1 MNLLCRSSFAST
13 SLTDQDFLRDRR
25 ATVVRS
31 TAVNFGTAEW
41 VPFGRAAV
49 EAYVTSSFKRNA
61 VFSHERV
68 LLETGRRHARS
79 FASPGGVSDEAR
91 APWIASVA
99 RMIRDDLFT
108 IAREQRT
115 GRDAALTRGV
125 RVSADDDCLG
135 GRVTHDHEVV
145 CAECKSMPYLA
156 VARCETCWKL
166 KDHIELS
173 QAIARA
179 RAQGKSAA
187 GAALALGNDRAKGA
201 PYGGTTREGRRDL
214 NRPVFCLKHALG
226 GACGHPAR
234 ERVVNT
240 RVDVRE
246 IEDLARAL
254 GEFVGPS

>member
-1 MNLLCRSSFAST
+1 M
-13 SLTDQDFLRDRR
+13 
-25 ATVVRS
+25 
-31 TAVNFGTAEW
+31 
-41 VPFGRAAV
+41 
-49 EAYVTSSFKRNA
+49 
-61 VFSHERV
+61 
-68 LLETGRRHARS
+68 
-79 FASPGGVSDEAR
+79 
-91 APWIASVA
+91 
-99 RMIRDDLFT
+99 
-108 IAREQRT
+108 
-115 GRDAALTRGV
+115 
-125 RVSADDDCLG
+125 SADDDCLG
-135 GRVTHDHEVV
+135 GSVTHDHDVV

-179 RAQGKSAA
+179 RAHGKSAA

-201 PYGGTTREGRRDL
+201 SYGGTARGGRRDL

>member
-1 MNLLCRSSFAST
+1 M
-13 SLTDQDFLRDRR
+13 
-25 ATVVRS
+25 
-31 TAVNFGTAEW
+31 
-41 VPFGRAAV
+41 

-99 RMIRDDLFT
+99 RMIRDDLLT

-135 GRVTHDHEVV
+135 GSVTHDHEVV

-201 PYGGTTREGRRDL
+201 SYGGTARGGRRDL